1 LDDVVNGKPPHTVT
15 SLPCCTNQVLEIVS
29 AFPALALALDASGR
43 KAVDVASR
51 PMKGIVQSVLLW
63 HGRYRIT
70 DLRPEHASAT
80 CFVYKAVDEV
90 YILRPAPVRNSN
102 PHLTRAFRP
111 SAANDRP
118 GDGGAGQS
126 GHKTHATARPVFT

>member
-1 LDDVVNGKPPHTVT
+1 M
-15 SLPCCTNQVLEIVS
+15 S

-90 YILRPAPVRNSN
+90 CIMRPAQFE
-102 PHLTRAFRP
+102 T
-111 SAANDRP
+111 
-118 GDGGAGQS
+118 
-126 GHKTHATARPVFT
+126 ATLI

>member
-1 LDDVVNGKPPHTVT
+1 
-15 SLPCCTNQVLEIVS
+15 VLEIVS

-63 HGRYRIT
+63 HGRYRVT

-90 YILRPAPVRNSN
+90 YILRPAQFE
-102 PHLTRAFRP
+102 T
-111 SAANDRP
+111 AA
-118 GDGGAGQS
+118 
-126 GHKTHATARPVFT
+126 ATLI

>member
-1 LDDVVNGKPPHTVT
+1 MANGKPPHTLT
-15 SLPCCTNQVLEIVS
+15 SLPCCTYQVLEIVS

-90 YILRPAPVRNSN
+90 YILRPA
-102 PHLTRAFRP
+102 HFET
-111 SAANDRP
+111 
-118 GDGGAGQS
+118 
-126 GHKTHATARPVFT
+126 ATATLI